1 MRLQTTSVLQSEV
14 TAMPCDGSEPSGTSF
29 LPAASG
35 GFLMRWTSLCVA
47 KWTTANRLSPLI
59 WTNIHFVEPSG
70 LVANAIGRTP
80 RSSSSV
86 QAGDSVAVSMTLTL
100 LPTIEPATTYLPSG
114 VTYGLWMGPLVGIVF
129 TLVIVAVS
137 MTSTPPGAWMMPT

>member
-1 MRLQTTSVLQSEV
+1 
-14 TAMPCDGSEPSGTSF
+14 
-29 LPAASG
+29 
-35 GFLMRWTSLCVA
+35 
-47 KWTTANRLSPLI
+47 
-59 WTNIHFVEPSG
+59 
-70 LVANAIGRTP
+70 
-80 RSSSSV
+80 
-86 QAGDSVAVSMTLTL
+86 MTLTL